1 MFVRLRK
8 CARMGCSSASHLYLQ
23 SARETHIFN
32 STKIVMDFVF
42 ICSYSSFYPPSFLL
56 ISFYTSLACFLYV
69 SRSFLLST
77 SSVSLTLVAFVC
89 LSFLLSISL
98 SLALSLPPPP
108 LYLSPSFSHFPYIC
122 SWPHLSISWSCPLT
136 GLLLVRPIKIIII
149 STIISSLVC
158 SCRFIVFSLCSIK
171 SMYGG

>member
-98 SLALSLPPPP
+98 SLCLRPHFIFLPLSLIFLIFAPG
-108 LYLSPSFSHFPYIC
+108 LTSPSLDLVLLPDYF
-122 SWPHLSISWSCPLT
+122 LS
-136 GLLLVRPIKIIII
+136 GQ
-149 STIISSLVC
+149 
-158 SCRFIVFSLCSIK
+158 
-171 SMYGG
+171 